1 MSEYFFL
8 FNNFVILIETNFFI
22 SFFLFFVFILLYSTI
37 SLPGLLIVFVFAGY
51 LFGLFFGFLACIFGV
66 TFGSMV
72 FFTIS
77 KYILSKYFKKFY
89 SYYVDKVNIYLKNST
104 LEYLL
109 IFRMIPGPPLMIQNL
124 LLSILNISYF
134 KFFFATVIGM
144 SPLTFFAVLLGNKL
158 NNLQE
163 VTEFKTSNV
172 LTWDLFLVIIV
183 AIFLLI
189 FRIIYK
195 KTK

>member
-1 MSEYFFL
+1 
-8 FNNFVILIETNFFI
+8 
-22 SFFLFFVFILLYSTI
+22 
-37 SLPGLLIVFVFAGY
+37 
-51 LFGLFFGFLACIFGV
+51 
-66 TFGSMV
+66 
-72 FFTIS
+72 
-77 KYILSKYFKKFY
+77 
-89 SYYVDKVNIYLKNST
+89 
-104 LEYLL
+104 
-109 IFRMIPGPPLMIQNL
+109 
-124 LLSILNISYF
+124 
-134 KFFFATVIGM
+134 M